1 MRRVF
6 ENDIKNR
13 ITNVT
18 EYSLKRDGVHK
29 NTYAAEFTNTKL
41 VEMNSGTEDMLN
53 NTIGNSV
60 EAIAN
65 SMVSSNFAS
74 EFNPILCNSTEV
86 LGNLT
91 LKTPTFI
98 EYALLKIYTGYS
110 VGTVID
116 IYIDADT
123 DDAKTNVATITIDDT
138 NASEYNIN
146 IGMTI
151 INVNNENPITIKA
164 NISGNTNENA
174 TAVLS
179 YKYHAIV

>member
-41 VEMNSGTEDMLN
+41 VELNSGVETMLN
-53 NTIGNSV
+53 DTIGNSV
-60 EAIAN
+60 ESIAN
-65 SMVSSNFAS
+65 SMISSNFAS

-86 LGNLT
+86 LSDLVIQSS
-91 LKTPTFI
+91 TFI
-98 EYALLKIYTGYS
+98 ECAMLKIYNSYS
-110 VGTVID
+110 VGTVINMYSD
-116 IYIDADT
+116 SGAEGGT
-123 DDAKTNVATITIDDT
+123 TNIATITVEDENI
-138 NASEYNIN
+138 SEYNIN

-151 INVNNENPITIKA
+151 NNTTKENPIVIKA
-164 NISGNTNENA
+164 DISGNTNENA

-179 YKYHAIV
+179 YKYHPIN